1 MKSNE
6 FPDYGKLQPGQ
17 WAMPGTTRET
27 YKRGR
32 RVGQGTSIPTR
43 KADSKYCWLPGV
55 PGVFHFSIRA
65 LGTRFLQTQN
75 GPLGFLVIKTCVPI
89 FLSPS
94 PSSFLSPSLFL
105 SLWFLDWDGG
115 LSLSVTWDS
124 FDLGAILSPLPL
136 ICWACWQETVRLP
149 FQPKF

>member
-6 FPDYGKLQPGQ
+6 FPGYGKLQPGQ
-17 WAMPGTTRET
+17 WAMPGTTREA

-75 GPLGFLVIKTCVPI
+75 GPWGSLVIKTCVPI

-115 LSLSVTWDS
+115 SIFVCNLGLLWPWRNPLASTFHMLSLLARDCTPP
-124 FDLGAILSPLPL
+124 LS
-136 ICWACWQETVRLP
+136 T
-149 FQPKF
+149 